1 MTNSTST
8 TRSSSS
14 KPTLQLL
21 NLHLR
26 PPLSFESS
34 TLLDNAA
41 AYLWKTTTVR
51 RDEVK
56 SYVEQA
62 LKIHPD
68 IPLILL
74 GDFNEKSSVGVF
86 TSNSTFSNYLRE
98 NDYVDALQDATTW
111 YWPLKGPFSLW
122 GSYDHV
128 FYRKQEWKVEAQQVL
143 DKYKERA
150 SDHLP
155 CIVSLRR
162 AHKAK
167 QEDSKEGEANF
178 SRMTES
184 DVEALLQYVDAKK
197 KVRMKVTPAIK
208 TFADEHNFNPNQ
220 ARSRFYE
227 RMRLIKLLKEQS
239 ESTSSSTTSSTTAT
253 TTHNSKEMNVLPDV
267 VSRLIKEEQQK
278 QEQKKRKQQQV
289 DDENDDVEN
298 DENEDEYDF
307 DKLLVSTPG
316 KVTTVEKNIE
326 HLLSAIR
333 FENETTRIIIYR
345 LCSHMDYAI
354 SKGTPRNR
362 IVSLTFTVA
371 SQPNINKM
379 VKKLSNI
386 KCRK

>member
-1 MTNSTST
+1 
-8 TRSSSS
+8 
-14 KPTLQLL
+14 
-21 NLHLR
+21 
-26 PPLSFESS
+26 
-34 TLLDNAA
+34 
-41 AYLWKTTTVR
+41 
-51 RDEVK
+51 
-56 SYVEQA
+56 
-62 LKIHPD
+62 
-68 IPLILL
+68 
-74 GDFNEKSSVGVF
+74 
-86 TSNSTFSNYLRE
+86 
-98 NDYVDALQDATTW
+98 
-111 YWPLKGPFSLW
+111 
-122 GSYDHV
+122 
-128 FYRKQEWKVEAQQVL
+128 
-143 DKYKERA
+143 
-150 SDHLP
+150 
-155 CIVSLRR
+155 
-162 AHKAK
+162 
-167 QEDSKEGEANF
+167 
-178 SRMTES
+178 MTES

-227 RMRLIKLLKEQS
+227 RMRLIKLLKEQ
-239 ESTSSSTTSSTTAT
+239 STSSSTTSSTTAT

-316 KVTTVEKNIE
+316 KVTTVKQS
-326 HLLSAIR
+326 LSH
-333 FENETTRIIIYR
+333 TGHY
-345 LCSHMDYAI
+345 L
-354 SKGTPRNR
+354 RNR